1 MPYTTLETGERVFYS
16 HKDNDAGIDVLFVH
30 GAGGTHRNWGHQ
42 VQDLA
47 GANTYALDLP
57 GHGRSV
63 GKGRDTIAGYSDV
76 ILRFLDALDIERA
89 ILVGHSMGGGIAQW
103 TALHAPERLMGIGL
117 VGTGARLRVLPAIL
131 DGLESEFEK
140 TVDLILNYS
149 FGSQAGQSLVE
160 GGRAEFLTNQPAILR
175 DDFVACNRFDVMA
188 RLGDINLP
196 ATVVVG
202 DRDRLTPP
210 KYARYL
216 ADHLSDSELT
226 VVENAGHM
234 VMLEQPGSVTQALQ
248 RFVDRFCQDT

>member
-1 MPYTTLETGERVFYS
+1 MPYTTLETGEWLFYS
-16 HKDNDAGIDVLFVH
+16 HKDDNAGIDVLFVH

-42 VQDLA
+42 VQGLA
-47 GANTYALDLP
+47 SANTYALDLP
-57 GHGRSV
+57 GHGRS
-63 GKGRDTIAGYSDV
+63 GGEGRDSISDYSDV
-76 ILRFLDALDIERA
+76 ILRFLDALGIERA

-131 DGLESEFEK
+131 DGLETDFEK

-149 FGSQAGQSLVE
+149 FGSQADQDLVE
-160 GGRAEFLTNQPAILR
+160 GGRAEFLANQPAILR
-175 DDFVACNRFDVMA
+175 GDFVACNRFDVMTC
-188 RLGDINLP
+188 LGDINLP

-202 DRDRLTPP
+202 DQDRLTPP

-216 ADHLSDSELT
+216 ADHLPDSQLT